1 MLRNPHMPRHPRP
14 RGPHGGTSEPQSI
27 LMPVDVYTLA
37 QAKAWIKEH
46 GYKVRGLGRGE
57 AGEAGAAYYR
67 FRQFDPDHRHDYRTI
82 PFGKSGILAV
92 IEVPKRR

>member
-1 MLRNPHMPRHPRP
+1 
-14 RGPHGGTSEPQSI
+14 
-27 LMPVDVYTLA
+27 MPVDVYTLA

-46 GYKVRGLGRGE
+46 GYAVRGL
-57 AGEAGAAYYR
+57 GEAGAAYYR